1 MKVRCH
7 GSGELGAGAASFPNF
22 SSTACR
28 VDGVRGAP
36 QRVRDV
42 PAHAVDATHT
52 HPHTRKSAAKK
63 KKQDPSL
70 HGPDDGVV
78 PQVLVAR
85 PRGHGL
91 L

>member
-28 VDGVRGAP
+28 VDGVRGTP

-52 HPHTRKSAAKK
+52 HPPHTRKSAAKK
-63 KKQDPSL
+63 INKTPPYMAQTTAWS
-70 HGPDDGVV
+70 
-78 PQVLVAR
+78 R
-85 PRGHGL
+85 RCW
-91 L
+91 

>member
-52 HPHTRKSAAKK
+52 HPHTRKEKETRTPPYMAQTTAW
-63 KKQDPSL
+63 SL
-70 HGPDDGVV
+70 
-78 PQVLVAR
+78 R
-85 PRGHGL
+85 CW
-91 L
+91 

>member
-28 VDGVRGAP
+28 VDGVRGTP

-63 KKQDPSL
+63 KKNKAPPYMAQTTAWS
-70 HGPDDGVV
+70 
-78 PQVLVAR
+78 R
-85 PRGHGL
+85 RCW
-91 L
+91 